1 MKEARMSIEVEEMVE
16 PKMTAEDE
24 AQWAAEAAVLR
35 EEMEERKRLG
45 EKPGLLDMDEAKFYA
60 GRSRSDLL
68 SAIGG
73 GELKAI
79 RFMAKGAGRWKFT
92 KADLDAWLRK
102 PHSVQ

>member
-1 MKEARMSIEVEEMVE
+1 MSVEVDEMAAPV
-16 PKMTAEDE
+16 MTAEEE

-45 EKPGLLDMDEAKFYA
+45 KKPGLLDMDEAKFYA

-79 RFMAKGAGRWKFT
+79 RFMARGAGRWKFT
-92 KADLDAWLRK
+92 KQNLDMWLRK
-102 PHSVQ
+102 TSLVQ